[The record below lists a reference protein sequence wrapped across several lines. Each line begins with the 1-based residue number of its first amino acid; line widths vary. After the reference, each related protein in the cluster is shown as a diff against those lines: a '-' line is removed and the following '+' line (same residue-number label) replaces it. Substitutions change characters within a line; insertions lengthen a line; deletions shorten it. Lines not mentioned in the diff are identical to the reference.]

1 MNKDRISIKLVYSLI
16 FLFLVYCSYIV
27 TSSLYS
33 FLISISIVT
42 SYILL
47 SNLLSNRNI
56 TKEAKEYLSVQVVL
70 TLIYW
75 LAIGKTFVDDMNFNG
90 ILFFIIIMIL
100 PYFLKLSYER
110 KHQ

>member
-1 MNKDRISIKLVYSLI
+1 MYKDRISSKLAYLLI
-16 FLFLVYCSYIV
+16 FSSLVYCSYIV
-27 TSSLYS
+27 TSSIYS

-42 SYILL
+42 SYIFL
-47 SNLLSNRNI
+47 SNLLSNKNI
-56 TKEAKEYLSVQVVL
+56 TKEAKEYLGLQVVL

-90 ILFFIIIMIL
+90 IIFFIIIMIF
-100 PYFLKLSYER
+100 PYFSKLSYER